1 MVGVQLK
8 ASYIQTRK
16 ANCDVLQ
23 DKVQNVIRHWKGGKF
38 MHLSLRSSSLN
49 SYCLSKVWFKC
60 PSMNLRECYF
70 TKISAA
76 LKSWLFQDQ
85 LEKPEDFVLYRR
97 RSEGGLGLIHTQCK
111 SLSFFIRSFMETAS
125 NPAFIRNL
133 YHEALFK
140 WHVLGDRSI
149 IHPGTTPYYNT
160 EFFNIILSVKNE
172 GLLNVTTMTSQSWY
186 RVLLENYVTHR
197 VREDGIREL
206 KPCRAELNFP
216 DRNWDVIWTLTVTP
230 GLSSELSS
238 FLWLLFHNIL
248 PTKERLFR
256 MQLYPSSLC
265 DLCQTNTVDCLQ
277 HALLECSFNDSTGA
291 FLLRCLQTVAP
302 NLAADQ
308 VFSFNFPMDKVLNL
322 PIMYIFASLLYQVW
336 TCRLSKKTCN
346 QANIRATMEAG
357 IQIIRKSRYL
367 ASAYKIEEILSK
379 V

>member
-23 DKVQNVIRHWKGGKF
+23 DKVQNMIRLWKGGKF

-60 PSMNLRECYF
+60 PSINLRECDF

-76 LKSWLFQDQ
+76 VKSCLFQDQ
-85 LEKPEDFVLYRR
+85 LEKPEDFVLYRHR
-97 RSEGGLGLIHTQCK
+97 NKGGLGLIHTQCK
-111 SLSFFIRSFMETAS
+111 SLSFFIRSFMETAT

-133 YHEALFK
+133 YHEAL
-140 WHVLGDRSI
+140 
-149 IHPGTTPYYNT
+149 
-160 EFFNIILSVKNE
+160 FNIILSVKNE

-256 MQLYPSSLC
+256 MQMSPSSLC
-265 DLCQTNTVDCLQ
+265 DLCQMNRVDCLQ
-277 HALLECSFNDSTGA
+277 HALLECPFNDSTGA

-308 VFSFNFPMDKVLNL
+308 VFSFNFPMDKALNL
-322 PIMYIFASLLYQVW
+322 PIMYIFSSFLYQVW
-336 TCRLSKKTCN
+336 ACRLSKRTCN